1 MLNSLDLLVIGLSL
15 ALLLYGSA
23 RKIARWRV
31 GEPESRGGDRGRRFA
46 AMFASV
52 VGHDRILEE
61 PLPGWMHFFLF
72 FGFLVPFLFVV
83 FAQARMV
90 PISPGGAA
98 GISLVLDLIGGCA
111 LVGLGIAFVRR
122 YIKKTDRLDERGRED
137 FILLVWLAFI
147 FVSGFVVEG
156 LRLAVTTPSGYAWY
170 APIGSFF
177 GINFVQFGPEKC
189 GAAIRWAWRIH
200 FYSVILIIA
209 TIPYTKLFHVISGTL
224 NNYFRSDQPKGVV
237 SLLDIE
243 NSETFGVAHVHQF
256 TWKQLMDSDACIR
269 CGRCQDNCPA
279 YLTDKPLTPKQLVQ
293 DIRQCLYDKAET
305 IKQCKA
311 AGEDITWGLPDEEK
325 TLIGGYLTEEQ
336 IWSCTTCR
344 ACMEGC
350 PMYVEH
356 IDKVVDLRRNLV
368 LMESSF
374 PAEVQTVFKNF
385 ENNSNP
391 WGIGWA
397 DRANWA
403 KDLGVTTMAENS
415 DVELLLWVGCSGS
428 FDDRYKKVTT
438 AFVKVL
444 QAAGV
449 SFSILGTEEKC
460 CGDSARKMGNEYLY
474 QMLAMENIETMNGY
488 GVKNIVVM
496 CPHGYNTLKKDYK
509 QLGGDYNVMHHTEYL
524 ARLLDEGRLRL
535 SRPLAARV
543 VYHDSCYLGR
553 YNDIYSAP
561 RRIIQEMPGLELV
574 EMDRHHKRGFCCGAG
589 GGRMWM
595 EETLGTKIN
604 DNRAAQALEKDPEI
618 AVTACP
624 FCMVMF
630 EDGMKFH
637 NREEDVKVKDVV
649 ELVAG
654 ALEVGDA

>member
-1 MLNSLDLLVIGLSL
+1 MLNSIDLLVIGLSL
-15 ALLLYGSA
+15 VLLLYGSA
-23 RKIARWRV
+23 RKVARWRV
-31 GEPESRGGDRGRRFA
+31 GEPEKRQGSAARRFA
-46 AMFASV
+46 AMFGSV
-52 VGHDRILEE
+52 VGHERILEE
-61 PLPGWMHFFLF
+61 AWPGWMHFFLF
-72 FGFLVPFLFVV
+72 FGFMVPFVFVV
-83 FAQARMV
+83 FVQAHLPV
-90 PISPGGAA
+90 LAPAA
-98 GISLVLDLIGGCA
+98 AGGISLILDTIGGLA
-111 LVGLGIAFVRR
+111 IVGLLMAFFRR
-122 YIKKTDRLDERGRED
+122 YWLKPERLDERGSED
-137 FILLVWLAFI
+137 LVLLVWLLFI
-147 FVSGFVVEG
+147 FISGFMVEG
-156 LRLAVTTPSGYAWY
+156 LRLAVVYPGGISWT
-170 APIGSFF
+170 APLGSLF
-177 GINFVQFGPEKC
+177 GFIFSHLGTESC
-189 GAAIRWAWRIH
+189 AAAIGTVWRIH
-200 FYSVILIIA
+200 FYAILLLIG
-209 TIPYTKLFHVISGTL
+209 TMPYTKLFHLISGIL
-224 NNYFRSDQPKGVV
+224 NHYWRSDQPKGVV

-293 DIRQCLYDKAET
+293 DIRQCLYDKAD
-305 IKQCKA
+305 IIRKCKA
-311 AGEDITWGLPDEEK
+311 SGEDITWGLPDEEK
-325 TLIGGYLTEEQ
+325 PLIGGYLSEDQ

-344 ACMEGC
+344 ACMEVC

-374 PAEVQTVFKNF
+374 PSEVQTVFKNF

-397 DRANWA
+397 DRGNWA
-403 KDLGVTTMAENS
+403 KELGVTTMAENS
-415 DVELLLWVGCSGS
+415 DVELLLWVGCAGS
-428 FDDRYKKVTT
+428 FDDRYKKVST

-449 SFSILGTEEKC
+449 SFSILGPEEKC
-460 CGDSARKMGNEYLY
+460 CGDSARKLGNEYLY

-509 QLGGDYNVMHHTEYL
+509 QLGGDYNVMHHTEYIAQL
-524 ARLLDEGRLRL
+524 ISEGRLKL
-535 SRPLAARV
+535 KYPKAARA

-553 YNDIYSAP
+553 YNEVYEAP
-561 RRIIQEMPGLELV
+561 RSVLREMSGIELV

-595 EETLGTKIN
+595 EETLGSKIN
-604 DNRAAQALEKDPEI
+604 DARVAQALEKDPEV

-637 NREEDVKVKDVV
+637 NREEDIKVKDVV
-649 ELVAG
+649 ELVAE

>member
-1 MLNSLDLLVIGLSL
+1 M
-15 ALLLYGSA
+15 
-23 RKIARWRV
+23 
-31 GEPESRGGDRGRRFA
+31 
-46 AMFASV
+46 
-52 VGHDRILEE
+52 
-61 PLPGWMHFFLF
+61 
-72 FGFLVPFLFVV
+72 
-83 FAQARMV
+83 
-90 PISPGGAA
+90 
-98 GISLVLDLIGGCA
+98 
-111 LVGLGIAFVRR
+111 
-122 YIKKTDRLDERGRED
+122 
-137 FILLVWLAFI
+137 
-147 FVSGFVVEG
+147 
-156 LRLAVTTPSGYAWY
+156 
-170 APIGSFF
+170 
-177 GINFVQFGPEKC
+177 
-189 GAAIRWAWRIH
+189 
-200 FYSVILIIA
+200 
-209 TIPYTKLFHVISGTL
+209 
-224 NNYFRSDQPKGVV
+224 
-237 SLLDIE
+237 
-243 NSETFGVAHVHQF
+243 
-256 TWKQLMDSDACIR
+256 
-269 CGRCQDNCPA
+269 
-279 YLTDKPLTPKQLVQ
+279 VQ
-293 DIRQCLYDKAET
+293 DIRQCLYDKAPA
-305 IKQCKA
+305 IKQCQA
-311 AGEDITWGLPDEEK
+311 AGEDISWGLPDDEK
-325 TLIGGYLTEEQ
+325 LLIGGYLTEDQ

-344 ACMEGC
+344 ACMEVC

-374 PAEVQTVFKNF
+374 PSEVQTVFKNF

-403 KDLGVTTMAENS
+403 QDLGVTTMAENS

-649 ELVAG
+649 ELVAD